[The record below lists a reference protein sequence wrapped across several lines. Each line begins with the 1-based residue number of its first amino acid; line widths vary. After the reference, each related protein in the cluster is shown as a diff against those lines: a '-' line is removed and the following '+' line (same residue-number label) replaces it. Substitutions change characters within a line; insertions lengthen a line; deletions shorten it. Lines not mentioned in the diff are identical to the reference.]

1 MQEKI
6 KRRILLVDDDLAVLL
21 SLKAFLEI
29 SGFKVDSASSVAEAK
44 LRLKLSE
51 YHMVI
56 TDMKMKGNVQAG
68 FHVIKEA
75 KEAICDPAI
84 AILTAY
90 PSAGGKWKE
99 GGARC
104 MLVKPVQ
111 TDILL
116 RQIEALLVQH
126 EDRKRRCA
134 STSAVERYVVSD
146 EPAGS
151 KV

>member
-1 MQEKI
+1 MRVKI
-6 KRRILLVDDDLAVLL
+6 RRRILVVDDDLAVLL
-21 SLKAFLEI
+21 SLKAFLEM

-44 LRLKLSE
+44 SRLKSSE

-56 TDMKMKGNVQAG
+56 TDMKMEGDVQAG
-68 FHVIKEA
+68 FYVIKEA
-75 KEAICDPAI
+75 KEAVCDPAI

-90 PSAGGKWKE
+90 PSAGSTWREE
-99 GGARC
+99 GAHC

-126 EDRKRRCA
+126 EDRKRGYT
-134 STSAVERYVVSD
+134 STSAVENYTVSD

-151 KV
+151 EV